1 MKKIVFFNFIFL
13 LITSS
18 SLFASSREIYITH
31 GGRLNSEGC
40 HNYKNNNS
48 FHCHNKNSQKDKP
61 EFNKK
66 IVIIDSCYDGDT
78 CTTSKGEK
86 IRLAC
91 IDTVELKGPKAQP
104 IKAKAARDYLNKL
117 VAGKEVSIKRITKDK
132 YGRTVAE
139 LSING
144 KNIQQ
149 IMFNSGY
156 AKIYSKYA
164 YQCAWS
170 R

>member
-1 MKKIVFFNFIFL
+1 MKKIILFNL
-13 LITSS
+13 SLVLITTS
-18 SLFASSREIYITH
+18 SLFAQPKGINIAH

-40 HNYKNNNS
+40 HNYKKNNS
-48 FHCHNKNSQKDKP
+48 YHCHIKNSQKNTL
-61 EFNKK
+61 ESNNKN
-66 IVIIDSCYDGDT
+66 VIIEGCYDGDT
-78 CTTSKGEK
+78 CTTRKGEK

-91 IDTVELKGPKAQP
+91 IDADELRGPQAQPVKAQA
-104 IKAKAARDYLNKL
+104 AKDYLNNL
-117 VAGKEVSIKRITKDK
+117 IAGKEVFIKRINKDR

-164 YQCAWS
+164 NQCAWS

>member
-1 MKKIVFFNFIFL
+1 MKKIIIFNVIFL
-13 LITSS
+13 MISTSNLFAKSKDILITHS
-18 SLFASSREIYITH
+18 
-31 GGRLNSEGC
+31 GRLNSEGC
-40 HNYKNNNS
+40 HNYKKNNS
-48 FHCHNKNSQKDKP
+48 YHCHIQNRQREKLES
-61 EFNKK
+61 NKK
-66 IVIIDSCYDGDT
+66 NVIIESCYDGDT
-78 CTTSKGEK
+78 CTTSEGEK

-91 IDTVELKGPKAQP
+91 IDTAELRGPKAQP
-104 IKAKAARDYLNKL
+104 VKAQAAKDYLNNL
-117 VAGKEVSIKRITKDK
+117 IAGKEVFIKRIAKDR

-149 IMFNSGY
+149 IMFKNGY

>member
-1 MKKIVFFNFIFL
+1 MKKIFIFNFILL

-18 SLFASSREIYITH
+18 SLFAKSRDIFITH

-40 HNYKNNNS
+40 HNHKKNYSN
-48 FHCHNKNSQKDKP
+48 HCHNKNSQRDKL
-61 EFNKK
+61 ELKK
-66 IVIIDSCYDGDT
+66 RNVIIESCYDGDT
-78 CTTSKGEK
+78 CTTLEGEK
-86 IRLAC
+86 LRLAC
-91 IDTVELKGPKAQP
+91 IDTAELRGPKAQP
-104 IKAKAARDYLNKL
+104 IKAQAAKDYLNNL
-117 VAGKEVSIKRITKDK
+117 IAGKEVFIKRITKDR

-144 KNIQQ
+144 KNIQK
-149 IMFNSGY
+149 IMFKNGY

-164 YQCAWS
+164 YQCDWS